1 MLFRY
6 LFNSESTTN
15 CLRLVAFL
23 TLLTP
28 LLWSHNGLAS
38 EDKIN
43 AKTQLLWGDTH
54 LHTSNSFD
62 AFLNG
67 NHSVTPDD
75 AYRFARGEPVVHAYN
90 QTRVQ
95 LQSPLDFLVVS
106 DHAEFLGGIK
116 DIYYE
121 GIGLE
126 DPGIVESLVLWYR
139 EREIREAID
148 SGNGQE
154 YFSNILPKPGDPR
167 QAARSWAID
176 LPPPVPGA
184 KVSAKNAWRQ
194 LLATADHHNAPGEF
208 TAFAGWEW
216 SSQPGGANLHR
227 VIITNAD
234 KKSGSQFLPFS
245 SMDSPYPEDL
255 WSWLDDTEETA
266 GTRFLSIP
274 HNPNVSRGLMFDV
287 RSLEGSDI
295 DREHAQRRIQYEPVV
310 EVTQIKG
317 DSETHKSLSPE
328 DDFADF
334 ETYAYY
340 LSTVKEP
347 YVVRQGDYVRSAL
360 KNGLKLSDKLG
371 VNPFKLGM
379 IGSTDSHT
387 GLATAEE
394 PNFWGKFAYD
404 SVPENKSNNALG
416 NASGWTMSA
425 SGLAAVWAQENS
437 RESIMDAM
445 FRREVYA
452 TTGTR
457 IRVRLFGG
465 WGFTDSDLS
474 NLEEAGYDK
483 GVPMGG
489 TLKTNKTDKNPP
501 SLMIFAGHEPLSAKL
516 DRVQVIKGWVDDQ
529 GNTHE
534 KIYDAFWS
542 AGRQLINGKPEP
554 IADQVNRQTGNTLA
568 DHGAATLSGVWTD
581 PEFNPEHS
589 AFYYARVLQVPTARH
604 SLLDRIA
611 LGEENAEDYPDV
623 IQERAYTSPIWYSP

>member
-1 MLFRY
+1 MPFRY

-15 CLRLVAFL
+15 CMRLVAFL

-67 NHSVTPDD
+67 NRSVTPDD
-75 AYRFARGEPVVHAYN
+75 AYRFARGEPVEHAYN
-90 QTRVQ
+90 KTRVQ
-95 LQSPLDFLVVS
+95 LQTPLDFLVIS

-126 DPGIVESLVLWYR
+126 DPSIVESLVLWYR

-167 QAARSWAID
+167 QAARTWAID
-176 LPPPVPGA
+176 MPPPVPGA
-184 KVSAKNAWRQ
+184 KVSAKNAWRE
-194 LLATADHHNAPGEF
+194 LLATADHHNTPGEF

-255 WSWLDDTEETA
+255 WSWLDDTEKTA

-287 RSLEGSDI
+287 QSLDGSDI

-317 DSETHKSLSPE
+317 DSETHESLSPE

-340 LSTVKEP
+340 LSILKEP

-360 KNGLKLSDKLG
+360 KNGLKLGDKLG

-404 SVPENKSNNALG
+404 SVPENKSSNALG

-465 WGFTDSDLS
+465 WGFTDTDLS
-474 NLEEAGYDK
+474 NLAEAGYDK

-489 TLKTNKTDKNPP
+489 TLKTNKTGKTPP
-501 SLMIFAGHEPLSAKL
+501 SFMIFAGHDPLSAKL

-554 IADQVNRQTGNTLA
+554 IDDQVNRQTGNTLA

-589 AFYYARVLQVPTARH
+589 AFYYARVLQAPTARH